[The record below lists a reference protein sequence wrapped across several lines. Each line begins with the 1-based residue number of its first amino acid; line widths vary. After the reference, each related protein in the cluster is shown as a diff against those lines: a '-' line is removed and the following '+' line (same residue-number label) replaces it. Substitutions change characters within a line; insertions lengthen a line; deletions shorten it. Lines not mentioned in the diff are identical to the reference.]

1 MFTFFRSTASPAA
14 AMVNIENP
22 KSRENVAMRDDRRLA
37 LIFIVV
43 GVVAVVV
50 FFVLQNTL

>member
-1 MFTFFRSTASPAA
+1 MSTFFRSNASPAA
-14 AMVNIENP
+14 AMVNIESP
-22 KSRENVAMRDDRRLA
+22 KSREGVAVRDDRRLA